1 MEKISFDQLQEELFH
16 EKMSNGLNVYILPK
30 KGFNKTYATFTTK
43 YGSVDNTFVPFGKD
57 DYVKVPDGIAHF
69 LEHKLF
75 EKEDGDVFQQFS
87 RQGASANAFTSF
99 TRTAYLFSSTSDVE
113 KNLET
118 LVDFVQSPYFSEK
131 TVEKEKGIIGQE
143 ITMYDD
149 NPDWRLYFGLIQNLY
164 QNHPVK
170 IDIAGT
176 IESIAEIDKDWL
188 YECYNTFYHPSNM
201 LLFIVGPVDPEKI
214 MTQVREN
221 QAKKD
226 YKEMPEIK
234 RKFEEEPQQA
244 AEKKQVLQMNV
255 QTSKTLLGIKALHVD
270 QMGEVLLKNE
280 LTMNVLL
287 DLLFGKSSKNYNKLY
302 DEGLVDETF
311 SYDYTQEQG
320 FGFAMIGGDTGEPDK
335 LADSLKQMLL
345 GAKQGSVFNE
355 EQLERAKKKKI
366 GAFLRAVNSPEY
378 IANQFTRYAFNDMN
392 LFDVVPTL
400 EKITLQDV
408 QKLASEVISEERF
421 SVCQVIPK
429 QK

>member
-1 MEKISFDQLQEELFH
+1 MEKITFDQLQEELYH
-16 EKMSNGLNVYILPK
+16 EKMPNGLNVYILPK
-30 KGFNKTYATFTTK
+30 KGFNKTFATFTTK
-43 YGSVDNTFVPFGKD
+43 YGSVDNTFVPLGKEEF
-57 DYVKVPDGIAHF
+57 VKVPDGIAHF

-118 LVDFVQSPYFSEK
+118 LIDFVQDPYFSEK

-176 IESIAEIDKDWL
+176 IESISHITKDWL

-201 LLFIVGPVDPEKI
+201 LLFIVGPVDPDTF
-214 MTQVREN
+214 MNQVREN
-221 QAKKD
+221 QAKKE
-226 YKEMPEIK
+226 YKDQPEIK
-234 RKFEEEPQQA
+234 RKFEDEPTQA
-244 AEKKQVLQMNV
+244 AEKKQVLEMNV
-255 QTSKTLLGIKALHVD
+255 QTSKCLFGIKAMHVEQTGD
-270 QMGEVLLKNE
+270 ELLKNE

-287 DLLFGKSSKNYNKLY
+287 DLLFGKSSENYNQLY
-302 DEGLVDETF
+302 NEGLIDETF

-320 FGFAMIGGDTGEPDK
+320 FGFAMIGGDTGDADK
-335 LADSLKQMLL
+335 LADKLEKMLL
-345 GAKQGSVFNE
+345 EAKKGSVISE

-366 GAFLRAVNSPEY
+366 GSFLRAVNSPEY

-400 EKITLQDV
+400 EKITLEDV
-408 QKLASEVISEERF
+408 QLLASEVISEERF
-421 SVCQVIPK
+421 SVCQVVPK
-429 QK
+429 KK